1 MGWDFKGQAWVKDV
15 LGPGSPLQLMSPPR
29 WKALGHTSRMR
40 KSLGP
45 AVELTWSLV
54 LSSSSSLSSSRLRLM
69 RSRRRFSTSG
79 FSICDQRGRESG
91 PTGPGLSAATRA
103 SDPAAGK
110 AHASLSPRVPG
121 RLGLLRASIHSSCL
135 LPSALAS
142 GSEARPHF
150 SRLPAPAPSV
160 FRFLLSPVWD
170 SPLSTSLSCVV
181 SLSVNQ

>member
-1 MGWDFKGQAWVKDV
+1 
-15 LGPGSPLQLMSPPR
+15 
-29 WKALGHTSRMR
+29 
-40 KSLGP
+40 
-45 AVELTWSLV
+45 
-54 LSSSSSLSSSRLRLM
+54 M

-121 RLGLLRASIHSSCL
+121 RLGLLRASCL